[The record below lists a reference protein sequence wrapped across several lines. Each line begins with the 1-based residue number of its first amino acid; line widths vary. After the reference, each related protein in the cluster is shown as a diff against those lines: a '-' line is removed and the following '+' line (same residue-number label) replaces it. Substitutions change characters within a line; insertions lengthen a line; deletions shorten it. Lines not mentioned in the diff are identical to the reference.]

1 MKNGNTSKRHFW
13 NDVKSNQI
21 RSLEEYEFI
30 TSATNYRE
38 TKEILLFLNE
48 HSKNGVRSVSQII
61 SLWEVEPVH
70 TILHGLCRYDI
81 HPDYWMGLIDE
92 YQSRP
97 NKSSLK
103 PPEFLKQ
110 KQHLWGE
117 RAATP
122 RNRKKS
128 LSNKQLKEQNKML
141 SSQVEEREEE
151 LNEYLDMFDVELE
164 EKDKQIQR
172 VKEQVEADLNELD
185 GIEFEKELMMKDK
198 NGKPDDLGW
207 YKLDEYRRVKDQL
220 FDHFHKENFPQEK
233 ISIKDKIKALSKS

>member
-1 MKNGNTSKRHFW
+1 MKNGSTSKRHFW
-13 NDVKSNQI
+13 NDVKSTQI

-61 SLWEVEPVH
+61 SLWEIEPVH
-70 TILHGLCRYDI
+70 TILHGLCKYDI
-81 HPDYWMGLIDE
+81 HPDHWMDLVE
-92 YQSRP
+92 KYQSRSD
-97 NKSSLK
+97 KSSVK
-103 PPEFLKQ
+103 PPEFLKS
-110 KQHLWGE
+110 HSELWGE
-117 RAATP
+117 RAVTP
-122 RNRKKS
+122 RMRKKS
-128 LSNKQLKEQNKML
+128 LSNKELKEQNSVL
-141 SSQVEEREEE
+141 ISQVEERKEE

-172 VKEQVEADLNELD
+172 VKEQLEADVNELD

-198 NGKPDDLGW
+198 NGNADDLGW

-220 FDHFHKENFPQEK
+220 FDHFHKNESPQVK

>member
-1 MKNGNTSKRHFW
+1 MKNGNTSKRQFW
-13 NDVKSNQI
+13 NDVKLNEI
-21 RSLEEYEFI
+21 RSKDEYEFT
-30 TSATNYRE
+30 TSDTNYFE
-38 TKEILLFLNE
+38 TKEILTFLNE
-48 HSKNGVRSVSQII
+48 HSKSGVESVSPII
-61 SLWEVEPVH
+61 SRWEVETIH

-81 HPDYWMGLIDE
+81 HPDHWMDLIDE

-103 PPEFLKQ
+103 PPDFLKQ

-117 RAATP
+117 RAAIP

-128 LSNKQLKEQNKML
+128 LSNEQLREQNKML
-141 SSQVEEREEE
+141 SSQVKQREEE
-151 LNEYLDMFDVELE
+151 LDEFVEMFDEELK
-164 EKDKQIQR
+164 EKRDQL
-172 VKEQVEADLNELD
+172 EAEVNEIN

-220 FDHFHKENFPQEK
+220 FNHFQKDSSPQEK